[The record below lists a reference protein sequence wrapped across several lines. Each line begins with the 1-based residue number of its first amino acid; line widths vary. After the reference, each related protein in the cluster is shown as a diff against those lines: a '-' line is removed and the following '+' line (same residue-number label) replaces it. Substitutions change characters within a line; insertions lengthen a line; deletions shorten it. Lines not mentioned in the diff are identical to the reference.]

1 MDRQYLLPAQS
12 GQVRWNGN
20 TKEFEV
26 CDNQSGNW
34 YRINPEI
41 ELGCDSELA
50 DVIQWAKRK
59 MVEEKKLGW
68 DITQILFKDIA
79 HNFLGDDIRTKE
91 LINYIFTKEEEYLN
105 RTGYSDCVFGIY
117 QLD

>member
-1 MDRQYLLPAQS
+1 MIRITSKYQPIVWQLDKQYLLPAQS

-20 TKEFEV
+20 SKEFEV

-50 DVIQWAKRK
+50 EVIQWAKRK
-59 MVEEKKLGW
+59 MVEEKRIEKLAEQYPAVKDAKEKL
-68 DITQILFKDIA
+68 DIIVKLVEDEK
-79 HNFLGDDIRTKE
+79 L
-91 LINYIFTKEEEYLN
+91 
-105 RTGYSDCVFGIY
+105 
-117 QLD
+117 

>member
-20 TKEFEV
+20 SKEFEV
-26 CDNQSGNW
+26 CDNNSGNW

-50 DVIQWAKRK
+50 TVIQWAKRK
-59 MVEEKKLGW
+59 MVEEKRIEELAK
-68 DITQILFKDIA
+68 QYPAVKD
-79 HNFLGDDIRTKE
+79 TKE
-91 LINYIFTKEEEYLN
+91 
-105 RTGYSDCVFGIY
+105 R
-117 QLD
+117 LDIILKLVQDGQSS